1 MEFIQSTKDRLPILR
16 KLVKNEPQLFAHL
29 ADCYLRLGRY
39 KKATKELSRG
49 LGQFPNHAEG
59 WTVKG
64 NLHLLFHQHKLA
76 LAAFKQVLK
85 IDPDIGYAHEICAEL
100 AREDG
105 DTERTV
111 LHLRELK
118 RIVPLEDSFQGRLQA
133 SLLGQVAIYHG
144 LYTHEGM
151 EDLSLNVLR
160 QTLLEHN
167 LIPEEL
173 ARKHER
179 FDYQEELE
187 IPLDKVMADEA
198 GVPEA
203 VEEEGD
209 ASAKPERE
217 DDLQPSPWAEEA
229 VQKEERSTVE
239 EETADRGEEEIE
251 AESPEEEVPTHESPL
266 MKMLRGEM
274 EESPASR
281 EVSFVKETEE
291 SEPDEPDNLASQM
304 LQSQDSIDLG
314 GKSETDHELDQE
326 EIRRRE
332 ATEQRLAKIAR
343 DVTGAPEPALAE
355 TVMEEDVTEEP
366 PPDETVPAE
375 ITPEEKPL
383 EEVVS
388 EETPALE
395 PLPTETEP
403 EEPPVAE
410 PLPTVSLPEEEP
422 LVEAQPEELDSVEPS
437 PAEPI
442 PEEAPSPEAEPEE
455 PVTQEKEVSE
465 IEETKPKTR
474 VATKTL
480 AELYASQGD
489 LVNAIEVYEEMLAK
503 HPKNEAYRMRIQS
516 LRVEMES
523 KS

>member
-1 MEFIQSTKDRLPILR
+1 MEFIQTTKDRLPILR

-29 ADCYLRLGRY
+29 ADCYLRLGKY
-39 KKATKELSRG
+39 KQAAKELSKG

-59 WTVKG
+59 WIVKG
-64 NLHLLFHQHKLA
+64 NLHLLFHQHKPA

-133 SLLGQVAIYHG
+133 SLLGQVAVYHG

-151 EDLSLNVLR
+151 EDLSLIVLR
-160 QTLLEHN
+160 RTLLEHN

-187 IPLDKVMADEA
+187 TPLDKVMADEA
-198 GVPEA
+198 DVPEA

-217 DDLQPSPWAEEA
+217 DDLQLSPWAEEA

-239 EETADRGEEEIE
+239 EETADRDEEEIE
-251 AESPEEEVPTHESPL
+251 AEAPEEDVPTHESPL

-291 SEPDEPDNLASQM
+291 SKPDEPDNLASQM
-304 LQSQDSIDLG
+304 LQSQTSKDLSIE
-314 GKSETDHELDQE
+314 SETDRERDQE

-343 DVTGAPEPALAE
+343 DVTGAPEPAPAE

-366 PPDETVPAE
+366 PPDETVPGE
-375 ITPEEKPL
+375 IT
-383 EEVVS
+383 
-388 EETPALE
+388 
-395 PLPTETEP
+395 P

-437 PAEPI
+437 PAEPL
-442 PEEAPSPEAEPEE
+442 PEEAPAPEAEPEE

-465 IEETKPKTR
+465 IEETKPKSR

-503 HPKNEAYRMRIQS
+503 HPKNEAYRVRIQA
-516 LRVEMES
+516 LRVELES